1 MIGLIGGSGFENF
14 LDQKT
19 VKLFNMVTKW
29 GAPSQALRKI
39 SLNGREFM
47 FMQRHGGGK
56 ILPHKINYQAN
67 ISALHEL
74 GVNKIIASA
83 AVGGINFQTN
93 KVIIPDQIID
103 YTYGR
108 AQTFFENS
116 DAVKHIEFSQ
126 PYNQQL
132 RIKLI
137 EACEALGI
145 KAEEQGVHA
154 VTQGPRL
161 ETAAEIRRLKND
173 GCDIVGMTGMPEA
186 CLAAELDIKYACIA
200 YIVNPA
206 AGVGSE
212 SISISDMQ
220 REIRRGAENSFRIFK
235 KFILND

>member
-1 MIGLIGGSGFENF
+1 MIGFIGGSGFENF
-14 LDQKT
+14 LDEKT
-19 VKLFNMVTKW
+19 VKLFDTVTKW
-29 GAPSQALRKI
+29 GTPSQALRKI
-39 SLNGREFM
+39 SLDGCEFM

-83 AVGGINFQTN
+83 AVGGINFQTG

-103 YTYGR
+103 YTYSR

-126 PYNQQL
+126 PYNEQL

-137 EACEALGI
+137 KACEDLEI
-145 KAEEQGVHA
+145 RAEERGVHA
-154 VTQGPRL
+154 ITQGPRL
-161 ETAAEIRRLKND
+161 ETAAEIKRLQND

-206 AGVGSE
+206 AGVDSE
-212 SISISDMQ
+212 PISISDMQ
-220 REIRRGAENSFRIFK
+220 REIKKGAETSFRIFK
-235 KFILND
+235 RFILND